1 MLQASTIFR
10 VSLLAVLV
18 LGFAPTPF
26 MTSLSAQE
34 SRPSTSRAPTV
45 SVVLGRP
52 KPFAEMG
59 CNERMLACYQHAG
72 LRRVMTDFMTNQS
85 LRARFGL
92 AESASAAISRV
103 LQDAV
108 KAGLVRSIGPLDSDR
123 KRRRYVPYWD

>member
-1 MLQASTIFR
+1 MDR
-10 VSLLAVLV
+10 
-18 LGFAPTPF
+18 
-26 MTSLSAQE
+26 
-34 SRPSTSRAPTV
+34 
-45 SVVLGRP
+45 
-52 KPFAEMG
+52 
-59 CNERMLACYQHAG
+59 NERMLACYQHAG
-72 LRRVMTDFMTNQS
+72 LKRVMNDFMTNQS